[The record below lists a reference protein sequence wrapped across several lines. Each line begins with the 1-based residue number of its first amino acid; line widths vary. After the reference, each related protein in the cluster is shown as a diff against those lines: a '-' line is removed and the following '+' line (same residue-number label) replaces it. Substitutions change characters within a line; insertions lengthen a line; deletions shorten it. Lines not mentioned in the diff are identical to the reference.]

1 MSVILLV
8 DNGSVRAAATR
19 QLRKLAEALSQHAG
33 LTIHPVS
40 FKHANKIRAEE
51 IDNIPA
57 QIFATFMEQQLSQ
70 GEREFILLPL
80 FFGVSKALTSF
91 VPEQVA
97 LLKQQFGDFELKIAD
112 VVYPL
117 PDGDTHLVDIVYN
130 HITETARINQ
140 LSLDNVVLVD
150 HGSPIPTVT
159 AVRKHLAIEIQK
171 RLGDISQLDEA
182 VMERREGKQ
191 YDFNGDLLESWLTK
205 KAQSGEKSVIVILL
219 FFLPGRHAGTGG
231 DIVEICEGIMD
242 KYPDLNIAISPLIS
256 ENERLIPLLHSR
268 LLSTPA
274 VKRLPCRGCTDNCKL
289 YSVCGGKPWRL
300 SEAIL

>member
-8 DNGSVRAAATR
+8 DNGSVRAAATK
-19 QLRKLAEALSQHAG
+19 QLRKLAHALSQHAG
-33 LTIHPVS
+33 QTIHPVS
-40 FKHANKIRAEE
+40 FKHANKIKAEE

-57 QIFATFMEQQLSQ
+57 DIFSTFMEKQLSQ

-80 FFGVSKALTSF
+80 FFGASKALTSF
-91 VPEQVA
+91 VPEQIE
-97 LLKQQFGDFELKIAD
+97 LLKQRFGDFYLRIAD

-117 PDGDTHLVDIVYN
+117 PDGDKHLVDIVHK
-130 HITETARINQ
+130 HITETARIKQ
-140 LSLDNVVLVD
+140 LPLNNIVLVD

-159 AVRKHLAIEIQK
+159 AVRKHLTIEVQK
-171 RLGDISQLDEA
+171 RLGDTSQLDEA
-182 VMERREGKQ
+182 VMERREGKR

-205 KAQSGEKSVIVILL
+205 KAQSGENSAIVVLL
-219 FFLPGRHAGTGG
+219 FFLPGRHAGIGG

-242 KYPDLNIAISPLIS
+242 KYPDFNIAISPLIS
-256 ENERLIPLLHSR
+256 ENELLIPLLHSR
-268 LLSTPA
+268 LLTTPA
-274 VKRLPCRGCTDNCKL
+274 IKRLPCRGCTENCNL